1 MVSWEPDA
9 EGEKDEKNT
18 SSVFVELIVQWAT
31 QKSKTEELRYCV
43 STGSLGA
50 VDGVPLVRKKLP
62 QAHLGKKWEL
72 GMVELG
78 IEK

>member
-1 MVSWEPDA
+1 M
-9 EGEKDEKNT
+9 
-18 SSVFVELIVQWAT
+18 ELIVQWAT
-31 QKSKTEELRYCV
+31 QKRKTELRYCV
-43 STGSLGA
+43 IKGSLGA
-50 VDGVPLVRKKLP
+50 LDGVPLVRKKLP